1 MVILIGGGTASGKT
15 TIARSYVEQEKK
27 AGVQAPLLIHHDRY
41 YRDIQNPVGHN
52 FDEPAALDTHLLIAH
67 LHLLK
72 KGLVAQLPIYD
83 FPSHSRR
90 VETEKVSAPMGSLI
104 IVEGILV
111 HGIAELR
118 ALADMVVYVDAP
130 ADIRLIR
137 RIKRDAIERGR
148 TLESVLKQYLN
159 TVRPMHE
166 RYVSPHNIDLSLTL
180 DGTKPIEV
188 SVNTLRTAINSAFLL
203 D

>member
-15 TIARSYVEQEKK
+15 TIARTYVAQEKE
-27 AGVQAPLLIHHDRY
+27 AGAQAPLLIHHDRY
-41 YRDIQNPVGHN
+41 YRDIQNPIGHN
-52 FDEPAALDTHLLIAH
+52 FDEPAALDTQLLIEH
-67 LHLLK
+67 LNALK
-72 KGLVAQLPIYD
+72 MGQDAQLPIYD

-90 VETEKVSAPMGSLI
+90 VETERVSAPGGSLI

-111 HGIAELR
+111 HGIPELR
-118 ALADMVVYVDAP
+118 ALADMIIYVDAP

-166 RYVSPHNIDLSLTL
+166 LYVAPHNIDLSLVL
-180 DGTKPIEV
+180 DGTKPIEA
-188 SVNTLRTAINSAFLL
+188 SVNKLRTAINSAI
-203 D
+203 